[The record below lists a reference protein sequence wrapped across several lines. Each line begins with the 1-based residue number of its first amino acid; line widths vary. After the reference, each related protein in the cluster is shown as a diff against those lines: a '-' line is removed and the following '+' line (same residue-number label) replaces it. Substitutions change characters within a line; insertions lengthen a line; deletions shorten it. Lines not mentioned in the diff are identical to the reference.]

1 MLRPAVIAIA
11 VYAGTAFAQEP
22 SHPPVSQIVT
32 SGQAESRVRPDRA
45 SIAIGVQTRA
55 STAAEAASQNAR
67 KQSAIIEA
75 IRARGVS
82 SDDIAT
88 SNFNV
93 SPELRYREGEAPLVT
108 GFTVSNE
115 VDVLVRSV
123 STVGAVIDASLG
135 AGANQINSLTFTVA
149 NADSARRL
157 ALAAAV
163 ADARADADVMARAAG
178 GSLGALIELTA
189 IEGNP
194 PMPRP
199 VMAMSRA
206 VAADEASTPI
216 ESGQQVIRAEVTAR
230 WQFVPR
236 QP

>member
-1 MLRPAVIAIA
+1 MLRPAVIAI
-11 VYAGTAFAQEP
+11 VVCAGTALAQEP
-22 SHPPVSQIVT
+22 RHPPVSQIVT
-32 SGQAESRVRPDRA
+32 SGQSESRIKPDRA

-55 STAAEAASQNAR
+55 TTAAEAASQNAR
-67 KQSAIIEA
+67 KQSAIIDA

-88 SNFNV
+88 SNYNV
-93 SPELRYREGEAPLVT
+93 SPELRYREGEAPVVT

-123 STVGAVIDASLG
+123 PTVGAVIDAALG
-135 AGANQINSLTFTVA
+135 AGANQINSLAFTVA
-149 NADSARRL
+149 NADSARRV

-163 ADARADADVMARAAG
+163 ADARADAEVMARAAG

-216 ESGQQVIRAEVTAR
+216 ESGQQVIRADVTAR
-230 WQFVPR
+230 WQFIPR
-236 QP
+236 EP